1 MKESRSET
9 VTTAP
14 KVQKLQRLQTI
25 EKEHKDALERAVS
38 LNIPHAVT
46 TPDSEEVSS
55 QGNGAEPSESR
66 GEDASKTMSKA
77 TGGRTNW
84 NEVVK
89 KLLKKDESGEL
100 NLKGD
105 ANSPQQ

>member
-1 MKESRSET
+1 MKESGSKT

-14 KVQKLQRLQTI
+14 KVQKLERKQTF

-46 TPDSEEVSS
+46 TPEEVSS
-55 QGNGAEPSESR
+55 QGNDAEPSESR
-66 GEDASKTMSKA
+66 GEDASNTKSKS
-77 TGGRTNW
+77 TGGRTSW

-89 KLLKKDESGEL
+89 KLFTKDETGEL
-100 NLKGD
+100 HLKGD
-105 ANSPQQ
+105 VNAPQ